1 MAAGGSADIV
11 TFRRPLPPLSPTGDL
26 TSLEPQ
32 AVERRSKFRV
42 ALVNMP
48 FVAARRPS
56 IQCGLLAAIARSH
69 GFAAETFH
77 MNVEFAAWVGLD
89 LHETVASYRGR
100 AIGDWLFASEAFP
113 ESEPDPEATFL
124 EHFSTDLQVD
134 AERLLKCRDTEVS
147 LYLDHV
153 ESSIQ
158 WGEFDVVGFT
168 SSFQQ
173 NNASFA
179 LARRIKERYPHVT
192 TVFGG
197 SNFEG
202 TMGPEW
208 MRNVPSIDYAVDGEA
223 DRAFPRFLIS
233 LSEERCPEYIPGV
246 ISREPSGFIKTMDS
260 EEPFEDLDE
269 LPTPIYDE
277 FFERAER
284 LGVLESGSQI
294 RSVDLP
300 IESARGCW
308 WGAKRHCT
316 FCGLNGKSMAYRSK
330 SPQRALAELA
340 DLSQQ
345 YRCHSFQV
353 VDNIIETD
361 YIETLFPAIEK
372 SGATY
377 DFFYEVKADLK
388 PDQIERMARAGV
400 SRIQPGIESL
410 NTRVLALMR
419 KGVRASTNV
428 NLLRWC
434 RYHGMGVS
442 WNLLWGFPG
451 EAQKNYDEQAELIPQ
466 LAHLEPPEAGTRVWL
481 ERFSP
486 LFTDRESF
494 PAVSEIRPEPSLSM
508 VYPPAVDLGE
518 AAYFFDGAL
527 DGQLDP
533 CAYDGT
539 NEAIGAWKQ
548 AWAEPDELP
557 RLEYR
562 YSPGVLLIDDSRG
575 DEPRSLSLEDP
586 LATLYLLCSDAPASP
601 RQLRERHELP
611 WTEKAIESR
620 LMEMVDAQIMMRD
633 GNLFLALAIP
643 TRFKR

>member
-1 MAAGGSADIV
+1 MAAGGSAEIV

-26 TSLEPQ
+26 TSLDAQ
-32 AVERRSKFRV
+32 ARERRSGFRV

-56 IQCGLLAAIARSH
+56 IQCGLLAAIAQSH

-77 MNVEFAAWVGLD
+77 LNVEFAAWVGLD
-89 LHETVASYRGR
+89 LHEIVASYRGR
-100 AIGDWLFASEAFP
+100 AIGDWLFAAEAFP
-113 ESEPDPEATFL
+113 NAHPDPEAAFL
-124 EHFSTDLQVD
+124 DRFSDDLQVD
-134 AERLLKCRDTEVS
+134 PDRLLGCRDDEVT
-147 LYLDHV
+147 LYLDHL
-153 ESSIQ
+153 ESSIA

-179 LARRIKERYPHVT
+179 LARRIKARHPEVT
-192 TVFGG
+192 TLFGG

-208 MRNVPSIDYAVDGEA
+208 MRNVDAIDYAVDGEA
-223 DRAFPRFLIS
+223 DRAFPRLLIA
-233 LSEERCPEYIPGV
+233 LSEQRCPQAIPGV
-246 ISREPSGFIKTMDS
+246 MSRQPSGVIKTTDS

-284 LGVLESGSQI
+284 LGILESGSRI

-316 FCGLNGKSMAYRSK
+316 FCGLNGKSMVYRSK
-330 SPQRALAELA
+330 SHERALAELA
-340 DLSQQ
+340 DLSQK

-361 YIETLFPAIEK
+361 YIESLFPAIEK

-377 DFFYEVKADLK
+377 DFFYEVKADLR
-388 PDQIERMARAGV
+388 PEQIERMARAGV

-410 NTRVLALMR
+410 NTKVLALMR

-434 RYHGMGVS
+434 RYYDIRVS

-451 EAQKNYDEQAELIPQ
+451 EAQENYDEQVELIPK

-494 PAVSEIRPEPSLSM
+494 PAAGDIRPEPSLSM

-518 AAYFFDGAL
+518 AAYFFDGEL
-527 DGQLDP
+527 VGQLDP

-539 NEAIGAWKQ
+539 NKAIGQWKEAWSDLAQ
-548 AWAEPDELP
+548 LP

-562 YSPGVLLIDDSRG
+562 YSPGTLLIDDSRG
-575 DEPRSLSLEDP
+575 DEPRSLSLDDP
-586 LATLYLLCSDAPASP
+586 LATLYLLCSESAASP
-601 RQLRERHELP
+601 RHLRDRHDLP
-611 WTEKAIESR
+611 WTEKAIESK
-620 LMEMVDAQIMMRD
+620 LMEMVDADIMMRD
-633 GNLFLALAIP
+633 GNLFLALATP